1 VKSKK
6 TAAAAKR
13 EKKKETGALTHL
25 VYSKDRERVEKDD
38 WLTTNK
44 ERSSR
49 RQEFKKNS
57 LAVYRQKKKR
67 LIMRRYSNTQGASV
81 SILNKINK

>member
-25 VYSKDRERVEKDD
+25 VYSMDRERVEKDD

-57 LAVYRQKKKR
+57 LAVYRQKK
-67 LIMRRYSNTQGASV
+67 SV
-81 SILNKINK
+81 